1 MLSMK
6 FSDYFKYL
14 DKRLE
19 AKVQDENAP
28 PGEANTFTFVD
39 GNDETKT
46 LNVDENA
53 LVSATRLDRVGIS
66 CSNVNLSPVSP
77 RRGHGQTFAAI
88 VRRPQEQFHV
98 AIDPS
103 WWFTLHDE
111 RSQHQRQVSFARVLA
126 QDNDGR
132 AHLSDTFLLFAA
144 KGRSWDRTCTS
155 PRQLLSPTFTRTVT
169 ALLTL
174 DTCV

>member
-46 LNVDENA
+46 VKVDEDA
-53 LVSATRLDRVGIS
+53 LVSVTRLDCVGMMS
-66 CSNVNLSPVSP
+66 CSNVNSSSVSP
-77 RRGHGQTFAAI
+77 RRGHGQTFATV

-98 AIDPS
+98 SVDPS
-103 WWFTLHDE
+103 GWLALHDE
-111 RSQHQRQVSFARVLA
+111 RSQYQRQVSFARALKLTST
-126 QDNDGR
+126 G
-132 AHLSDTFLLFAA
+132 LTYPTPFFSSPI
-144 KGRSWDRTCTS
+144 GRSWDRTCTS
-155 PRQLLSPTFTRTVT
+155 PRQLLSLTFTRTVT
-169 ALLTL
+169 ALSTL
-174 DTCV
+174 GTCA